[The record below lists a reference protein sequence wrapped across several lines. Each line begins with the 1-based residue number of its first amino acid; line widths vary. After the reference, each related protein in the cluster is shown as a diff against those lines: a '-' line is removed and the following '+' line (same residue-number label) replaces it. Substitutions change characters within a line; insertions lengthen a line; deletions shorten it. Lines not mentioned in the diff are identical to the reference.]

1 MISGLN
7 TASIQIGTKTRHDG
21 PRVKMAKILITV
33 WLVRALQENKLAARR
48 KGWTKGL
55 RFKEPRDQQLKE
67 QEGL

>member
-1 MISGLN
+1 MMAQES
-7 TASIQIGTKTRHDG
+7 RF
-21 PRVKMAKILITV
+21 KMAKILITV